1 MRARLTSSISCS
13 NRKPGSIWLSP
24 SALVFLGILSL
35 LPWNVA
41 FASDVAVDDVTRLK
55 SYVVDL
61 GGFVV
66 DQPYVMMTGPT
77 KVKYISLPLQPNVK
91 KVWLKGMMVQAFS
104 GENAEAKE
112 SLTSL
117 CHAALL
123 RETDV
128 NGYPIRKILTISEG
142 LERMEFPPGY
152 GYPIS
157 PGEAIAVSAQVQNE
171 DPALRKTYTYRFTIW
186 YVEDNGSDG
195 EKPLIPLMAK
205 PFHAVGTRVA
215 LKDGVICGEGD
226 GSLVSNRSMH
236 FLVPP
241 GQHEFSQIYPPGGYA
256 EKDVRLHEI
265 NMHFHRYGMKSTL
278 IDRTDKKILW
288 EGRATYDT
296 HGQIAHVD
304 HYSSEEGILIRA
316 NHEYEIRSVYN
327 NPTNKNVDG
336 MATMRS
342 YYSIAGE

>member
-1 MRARLTSSISCS
+1 
-13 NRKPGSIWLSP
+13 
-24 SALVFLGILSL
+24 
-35 LPWNVA
+35 
-41 FASDVAVDDVTRLK
+41 VAVDDVTRLK

-77 KVKYISLPLQPNVK
+77 KVKYISLPLRPDVK

-104 GENAEAKE
+104 GENAEEKE

-117 CHAALL
+117 CHASLL
-123 RETDV
+123 GETDS
-128 NGYPIRKILTISEG
+128 NGYPIRKILAISEG

-157 PGEAIAVSAQVQNE
+157 PGEAIAVSAQAQNE
-171 DPALRKTYTYRFTIW
+171 DPALRKTYTYRVTIW
-186 YVEDNGSDG
+186 YVEDTEPNR
-195 EKPLIPLMAK
+195 EELLIPLMAK
-205 PFHAVGTRVA
+205 PFQALGTRVA

-226 GSLVSNRSMH
+226 GSLGSNRSMH

-241 GQHEFSQIYPPGGYA
+241 GQHEFSQIYPPGEYA
-256 EKDVRLHEI
+256 GKDVRLHEI
-265 NMHFHRYGMKSTL
+265 NMHFHRFGIKSTL

-288 EGRATYDT
+288 EGRVTYDT
-296 HGQIAHVD
+296 HSQIAHSD

-316 NHEYEIRSVYN
+316 DHEYEIRSVYN

-336 MATMRS
+336 MATLRS
-342 YYSIAGE
+342 YYSIVGK